1 VEPVLGTTRRSASSK
16 KVRHA
21 IFFFSPPK
29 RLSCGWQTMSMS
41 LNTYHLYSRRR
52 PHCSASAKG
61 VPRGLGVLVQRLNEW
76 WAALI
81 EASWWAA
88 LIEASSSSPSSQL
101 PLCHPAAA

>member
-1 VEPVLGTTRRSASSK
+1 
-16 KVRHA
+16 
-21 IFFFSPPK
+21 
-29 RLSCGWQTMSMS
+29 MSMS
-41 LNTYHLYSRRR
+41 VNTYHLYSRRR

-61 VPRGLGVLVQRLNEW
+61 VQRGLGVLVQRLNEW
-76 WAALI
+76 WAALIEASWWAARIEASSWAALI